1 MDCQIVIQKVCP
13 SLSSRQCAIMSVTLQ
28 PWCHQTISFEDLT
41 NEKWYLLFLLICI
54 SHLE

>member
-13 SLSSRQCAIMSVTLQ
+13 SLSSQQCAVTSVTFQ
-28 PWCHQTISFEDLT
+28 PWCRQTISFEDLT
-41 NEKWYLLFLLICI
+41 NEKWYLLVLLIYI